1 MRKFAVAG
9 LLSLSALGLQ
19 AGGEYDTFHF
29 GLRTGICWSPGK
41 GYGTLGTETPGGG
54 TLGSAKMQLAPTIG
68 LQAHWAAVPGILNIS
83 LITDFIRPIHKEA
96 GEKNSPINQ
105 DMIRGEL
112 RFGFAGRGNTNEG
125 LGWFVSP
132 TYNKIRTKSDT
143 SGVPSL
149 AEGKLGG
156 GLGLT
161 SFSFSERYI
170 SSFEAG
176 VYYTPK
182 LSTGTTAG
190 DLTLEFRVSWL
201 F

>member
-1 MRKFAVAG
+1 MRKLAVAG
-9 LLSLSALGLQ
+9 LLTLSALGLQ
-19 AGGEYDTFHF
+19 AGGEYDSFHF
-29 GLRTGICWSPGK
+29 GFRGGLCWSPSK
-41 GYGTLGTETPGGG
+41 GYGTLGTETPGGSAV
-54 TLGSAKMQLAPTIG
+54 GSAKMQLAPTFG
-68 LQAHWAAVPGILNIS
+68 LQAQWAAVPGTLNVS

-96 GEKNSPINQ
+96 GVKNSPISQ

-125 LGWFVSP
+125 SGWFLSP

-143 SGVPSL
+143 PGVPSL

-176 VYYTPK
+176 V
-182 LSTGTTAG
+182 
-190 DLTLEFRVSWL
+190 
-201 F
+201 